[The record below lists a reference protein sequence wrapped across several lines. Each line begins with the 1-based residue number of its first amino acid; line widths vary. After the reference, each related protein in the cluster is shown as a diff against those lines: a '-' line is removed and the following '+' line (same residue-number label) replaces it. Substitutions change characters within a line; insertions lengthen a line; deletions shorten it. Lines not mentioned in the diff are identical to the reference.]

1 MAKPVTI
8 LSMSEFNDSL
18 RLTPEDMAGIQPD
31 KQPKP
36 LTPEEVISAQ
46 NEHSWRAVQPSEEQI
61 ATETDAAW
69 LEHMLDELQSKLVE
83 SHLRLHAEKNK
94 GQEVQISSSIDA
106 LTGLAN
112 KESFDIWLEEKIK
125 RNPTELT
132 IAFIDIDRFKQIND
146 TYGHAVGD
154 AVLQFFAKLIEH
166 VVREDQDIAARRSG
180 DEFFVGIDGA
190 SETRVHE
197 IADAILETVN
207 AIGVASDGRL
217 VPAFGSRKGVQ
228 KIEISMGFV
237 HYQPG
242 MSSADLQD
250 KADKLMYQA
259 KQSGKNQY
267 LFEGFDNDET
277 ETEEI
282 N

>member
-46 NEHSWRAVQPSEEQI
+46 NEQSWQAVQPSEEQI
-61 ATETDAAW
+61 VTEIDAAW

-94 GQEVQISSSIDA
+94 GQEVQISSSIDT

-112 KESFDIWLEEKIK
+112 KESFDNWLEERIK

-190 SETRVHE
+190 SEARVHE